1 MNKVKILSILT
12 ITLLLLNLFLVGFMI
27 SNKPPRQG
35 KDGPRN
41 IIIEKL
47 KFNDNQIEEYD
58 KLIKWHRTE
67 MDKSEEELKVLKNQL
82 YSTLTKDSAN
92 NLKDSIISEINKV
105 QFRIESIHYKH
116 FMDIKNLCNKD
127 QEPSYIE
134 LTTEIASLFGGPRN
148 RREPK

>member
-1 MNKVKILSILT
+1 MNKVKILSILS
-12 ITLLLLNLFLVGFMI
+12 ISLLLINLFLVGFMI
-27 SNKPPRQG
+27 SNKPPNQG

-47 KFNDNQIEEYD
+47 KFNENQIVEYD

-67 MDKSEEELKVLKNQL
+67 MTKSEEELKSLKNQL

-92 NLKDSIISEINKV
+92 YLKDSLISEINKV
-105 QFRIESIHYKH
+105 QYRIESIHYKH
-116 FMDIKNLCNKD
+116 FMDIKKLCTKD
-127 QEPSYIE
+127 QEPAYIE

-148 RREPK
+148 RREQK